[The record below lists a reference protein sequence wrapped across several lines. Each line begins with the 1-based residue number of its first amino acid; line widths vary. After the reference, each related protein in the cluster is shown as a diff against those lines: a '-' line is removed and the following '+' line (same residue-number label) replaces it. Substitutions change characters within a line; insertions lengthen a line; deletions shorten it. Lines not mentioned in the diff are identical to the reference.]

1 MANETVVSA
10 TNKKAQDAAAKDAA
24 ENNVSTIVETKVNSI
39 VFSTKHSGDD
49 ETGFDYLVATLK
61 TDKPISAVFAAEDGN
76 KLEDHNRFSVRANKL
91 FAQISSL
98 KEEEITAL
106 RFAIWRKE
114 KSFLAD
120 MSAEEVALSGLQ
132 PDTHVDLPTW
142 EKILVGSTIKVE
154 LKNDTNE
161 DGELYTVK
169 DIVSIEFGFLA
180 KSIIDLAKSKF
191 EENLQLYM
199 GL

>member
-10 TNKKAQDAAAKDAA
+10 TNKKAQDV
-24 ENNVSTIVETKVNSI
+24 VSTIVETKVSSV
-39 VFSTKHSGDD
+39 VFTTKHSGD
-49 ETGFDYLVATLK
+49 EENGFDYLVATIK
-61 TDKPISAVFAAEDGN
+61 TDKPISAVFSAKDGN

-98 KEEEITAL
+98 KEEEITSL
-106 RFAIWRKE
+106 RFAMWRKE
-114 KSFLAD
+114 TTEL
-120 MSAEEVALSGLQ
+120 SAMTAEQVALSGLQ

>member
-1 MANETVVSA
+1 MAKEQAVAA
-10 TNKKAQDAAAKDAA
+10 TAKQNA
-24 ENNVSTIVETKVNSI
+24 ENDIVSTIVETKINSV

-49 ETGFDYLVATLK
+49 ENGFDYLVATLK

-98 KEEEITAL
+98 KEEEITSL
-106 RFAIWRKE
+106 RFAMWRKE
-114 KSFLAD
+114 TTEL
-120 MSAEEVALSGLQ
+120 SAMTAEQVALSGLQ

-154 LKNDTNE
+154 LKNNVNE
-161 DGELYTVK
+161 DGEMYTVK
-169 DIVSIEFGFLA
+169 DVIEIEFGFLA

>member
-1 MANETVVSA
+1 MAKESA
-10 TNKKAQDAAAKDAA
+10 VAATANQNAAQDV
-24 ENNVSTIVETKVNSI
+24 VSTIVETKVSSV
-39 VFSTKHSGDD
+39 VFTTKHSGD
-49 ETGFDYLVATLK
+49 EENGFDYLVATIK
-61 TDKPISAVFAAEDGN
+61 TDKPISAVFSAKDGN

-98 KEEEITAL
+98 KEEEITSL
-106 RFAIWRKE
+106 RFAMWRKE
-114 KSFLAD
+114 KTEL
-120 MSAEEVALSGLQ
+120 SAMTAEQVALSGLQ

-169 DIVSIEFGFLA
+169 DVIEIEFGFLA